1 MKQETKFLS
10 TMIIPMVL
18 SGGCPVLLSNGYV
31 FPANAL
37 IGNILQSSVAFQVFH
52 TSEGQESRGAC
63 SGALNSI

>member
-52 TSEGQESRGAC
+52 TSEGRESWGIDP
-63 SGALNSI
+63 GALSI